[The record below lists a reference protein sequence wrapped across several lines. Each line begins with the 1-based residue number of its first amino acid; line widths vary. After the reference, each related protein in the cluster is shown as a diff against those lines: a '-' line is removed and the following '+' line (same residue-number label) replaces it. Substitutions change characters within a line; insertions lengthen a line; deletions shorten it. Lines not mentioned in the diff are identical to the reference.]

1 MAHGKRSESRHQCYD
16 QTYPHE
22 EPLLREGQGDEV
34 QRGVQIIGGK
44 AGHLSSHTL
53 RKGIREI
60 IAAEKYRLVIGKIIH
75 ILEGGITRHHG
86 VAAEGPDTQ
95 HRIDCSHDDD
105 RNKKSEQICDCRGSP
120 VLSHLVVSASIITCR
135 SRVKIRA
142 CFRRLLLSF
151 I

>member
-1 MAHGKRSESRHQCYD
+1 MTHGKRSESRHQCYD
-16 QTYPHE
+16 QAYPHE

-53 RKGIREI
+53 REGIREI

-75 ILEGGITRHHG
+75 ILKGGIARHHG

-95 HRIDCSHDDD
+95 HRIECGHGDD
-105 RNKKSEQICDCRGSP
+105 RYEEGEQICDCHGFP
-120 VLSHLVVSASIITCR
+120 VLCHHLVLASIISCR
-135 SRVKIRA
+135 SRVKKRA
-142 CFRRLLLSF
+142 CFRRL
-151 I
+151 